1 MQQHNSTKTF
11 LIHITKYLGIG
22 LISGSIVHAGT
33 LGGDYVKYIIL
44 IITGILLFVIG
55 NVLEHGM
62 QSIQQMIPYIGIST
76 VLSIGTGMV
85 SGGTQHYLDGPMI
98 AAVLLPLGFFLAY
111 LALIYRDFKHEL
123 TIHRAVIVFAL
134 SVLLYGGL
142 YGIGKILTKGQVIS
156 VLDTTTPIQSDGHR
170 HVH

>member
-11 LIHITKYLGIG
+11 LIHITKYLGVG

-33 LGGDYVKYIIL
+33 LGGDYMKYIVL
-44 IITGILLFVIG
+44 IIMGIILFVAG

-98 AAVLLPLGFFLAY
+98 AAVLLPLGFFLGY
-111 LALIYRDFKHEL
+111 LALVYRDFKNEFTL
-123 TIHRAVIVFAL
+123 RRGLIILGVSIV
-134 SVLLYGGL
+134 LYGAL
-142 YGIGKILTKGQVIS
+142 YGIGTLLTKNDPYIAQD
-156 VLDTTTPIQSDGHR
+156 DTIPLQADGHR
-170 HVH
+170 HIH